1 MKQETLQQVERLT
14 DFDTM
19 KLLIELNF
27 YNRPAIMKPKLTEL
41 NTSGAYTDRLTKQ
54 FSKLTGLTLFET
66 EQLLKL
72 SLDLLQWECITALDG
87 LGGSKARDITTI
99 IIEYTDALKRGF

>member
-19 KLLIELNF
+19 KLLIEFNF
-27 YNRPAIMKPKLTEL
+27 YNSLAIMKPKLKEL
-41 NTSGAYTDRLTKQ
+41 NTSGAYTARLIKQ
-54 FSKLTGLTLFET
+54 FSERAYISRFET
-66 EQLLKL
+66 EQLLTL
-72 SLDLLQWECITALDG
+72 SIALYEWECMLALDG

-99 IIEYTDALKRGF
+99 IIEYKDALKRGF